1 MSETRARRNCQ
12 LLVRHALVLA
22 SLIVLTWVSA
32 RTLAA
37 ETLKGVALVVGQKT
51 YETLPPLANPV
62 RDAREIEGLLDRL
75 GFKTDLA
82 SDLTSRTFRR
92 ALEGFIE
99 DAAEADVALLYYSGH
114 GIEAGGINY
123 LIPVDADQSAL
134 TEADAELVSLQDV
147 LERLRSKAR
156 ITILLLD
163 ACRSNPFPPGA
174 MLKRNAGSTA
184 LPIAASGFAQSKG
197 IVVLDEVK
205 AAENIG
211 EVVGFAAEPGKVA
224 IDGPGDGNS
233 PYASALL
240 KHLDANA
247 GYDFGQ
253 VMTMVTEE
261 VYLATGARQRPWT
274 NLSLR
279 RLLAFGGRPEELAG
293 DDALL
298 TGERRKLLLTIAATP
313 RDLRAAV
320 EGLAREQSLPLD
332 PLYGILRELKVDVGA
347 GPDELDE
354 QLRAGAENLKKLLS
368 EKVTPVRNDGEL
380 MRLATLADRAQAQG
394 LMALARDYSAKASA
408 RADELDRILDQREA
422 EIGVDRAELASVY
435 AEEADRA
442 ILAFNSRL
450 AAVKYA
456 KAFEQIVRQDAA
468 LAFKYK
474 YAEADAL
481 SRYGD
486 QRAIAAYEEAIGFVS
501 PGDDWA
507 KAQIGLGRALWR
519 ASGSEPGTERLS
531 KAVAAYDAALTVLS
545 RNDQPLRWASVQSD
559 LGLALTHL
567 GNREQG
573 TSSLIRAISV
583 FDAATPLLKPE
594 ITFKPWAETQARL
607 GQALRILGERESSNK
622 SLIRSVEVFERVA
635 AERMRLYVWLDW
647 SRRRD
652 SLGYALGRIR
662 PITSEEALA
671 DFRLV
676 RARFNKRNAYET
688 ALVEQKQRRTH
699 VIRDYEN
706 LPPSEAAA
714 GAIIKTLS
722 DDAASSGR
730 SGHERTLASIHLN
743 SAQRDLG
750 EALLRLGD
758 RENGT
763 LSLRRAFSVSE
774 AAAALSAR
782 SRYASLKSFE
792 SMSDLGTALTRLGER
807 ESSAVLLSR
816 AIAAYEGA
824 LTQRIP
830 MKDKQRRARILAGL
844 AGAQQK
850 LGELEDGTL
859 SLTRAVAT
867 AEAALEDLPR
877 RGDQFEWSRAQI
889 ILADALRVIGER
901 TSDVEVL
908 ARAVSAYE
916 AALGEG
922 MSERVLVEWA
932 ESRGKLGLTRL
943 LVGRLTGQVP
953 VSEDGRRLIE
963 SANEVFRSVGNTRLE
978 HYFQQRLADLTP
990 SP

>member
-1 MSETRARRNCQ
+1 MSENGARRISQ
-12 LLVRHALVLA
+12 RMLRHALVLA
-22 SLIVLTWVSA
+22 SLLILTWTSA

-51 YETLPPLANPV
+51 YETLPPLANPA

-82 SDLTSRTFRR
+82 TDLTGRKFRR
-92 ALEGFIE
+92 ALDGFIE
-99 DAAEADVALLYYSGH
+99 DAGEADVALLYYSGH

-163 ACRSNPFPPGA
+163 ACRSNPFPPAA
-174 MLKRNAGSTA
+174 MLKRNAGSIG

-205 AAENIG
+205 SADNIG
-211 EVVGFAAEPGKVA
+211 EVVGFAAEPGRVA
-224 IDGPGDGNS
+224 LDGPGGGNS

-279 RLLAFGGRPEELAG
+279 RLLAFGGRPEQLAG

-320 EGLAREQSLPLD
+320 EGLAKEQSLPLD

-347 GPDELDE
+347 GPDELDQ
-354 QLRAGAENLKKLLS
+354 QLRAGAETLKKLLS
-368 EKVTPVRNDGEL
+368 EKVMPVRSDPEL
-380 MRLATLADRAQAQG
+380 MRLAELADRAQAQG
-394 LMALARDYSAKASA
+394 LMGLAREYSAKASA

-422 EIGVDRAELASVY
+422 EISVDRVELASVY

-450 AAVKYA
+450 AAVKYT
-456 KAFEQIVRQDAA
+456 KAFEQIDRQDAA

-474 YAEADAL
+474 LAEADAL

-519 ASGSEPGTERLS
+519 ASGSEIGTAILS
-531 KAVAAYDAALTVLS
+531 RSVAAFDAALTMLP
-545 RNDQPLRWASVQSD
+545 RERRPLHWASVQSD

-567 GNREQG
+567 GNREWG

-583 FDAATPLLKPE
+583 FEAATPLLKPE
-594 ITFKPWAETQARL
+594 ITFKQWAETQARL
-607 GQALRILGERESSNK
+607 GQALQILGERESSNK

-647 SRRRD
+647 SRRHD
-652 SLGYALGRIR
+652 SLARALEDVRE
-662 PITSEEALA
+662 ITVADIDLSRAYNIKRKAYKEALP
-671 DFRLV
+671 
-676 RARFNKRNAYET
+676 
-688 ALVEQKQRRTH
+688 EQRQRRTH
-699 VIRDYEN
+699 VIRAYEDA
-706 LPPSEAAA
+706 PSNEAAA
-714 GAIIKTLS
+714 SAVVSRVLEDGGS
-722 DDAASSGR
+722 VR
-730 SGHERTLASIHLN
+730 WSGHQRTLALIGLN
-743 SAQRDLG
+743 NAQRDLG
-750 EALLRLGD
+750 KALLRLGD
-758 RENGT
+758 RENGSA
-763 LSLRRAFSVSE
+763 SLRRSAFAYE
-774 AAAALSAR
+774 AALPR
-782 SRYASLKSFE
+782 GGNLRASLTSFE
-792 SMSDLGTALTRLGER
+792 SLSGLGAALTRLGER
-807 ESSAVLLSR
+807 EKSSALLSR
-816 AIAAYEGA
+816 AVIAFDNA

-830 MKDKQRRARILAGL
+830 ARDKQRRALILAGQ
-844 AGAQQK
+844 AGALQR
-850 LGELEDGTL
+850 LGELEDGTR

-867 AEAALEDLPR
+867 AEAALADLPR
-877 RGDQFEWSRAQI
+877 GRDSLEWSRAQI
-889 ILADALRVIGER
+889 TLADALRVIGER
-901 TSDVEVL
+901 KSDVEVL
-908 ARAVSAYE
+908 GRAVSAYE
-916 AALGEG
+916 TALSEG
-922 MSERVLVEWA
+922 MTERVLVEWA

-943 LVGRLTGQVP
+943 LVGRLTGQEP

-963 SANEVFRSVGNTRLE
+963 SANEIFRSVGNTHLE
-978 HYFQQRLADLTP
+978 RYFQQRLVDLAP
-990 SP
+990 L

>member
-1 MSETRARRNCQ
+1 MSETRARRICQ
-12 LLVRHALVLA
+12 LLVCHALVLA
-22 SLIVLTWVSA
+22 SLIVLTWAPA

-37 ETLKGVALVVGQKT
+37 ETLKGVALVVGQTT
-51 YETLPPLANPV
+51 YESLPPLANPV
-62 RDAREIEGLLDRL
+62 RDAREIEALLNRL

-82 SDLTSRTFRR
+82 TDLTGRKFRR

-99 DAAEADVALLYYSGH
+99 DASEADVALLYYSGH

-123 LIPVDADQSAL
+123 LIPVDADQSTL
-134 TEADAELVSLQDV
+134 TEADAGLVSLQDV

-163 ACRSNPFPPGA
+163 ACRSNPFPPAA
-174 MLKRNAGSTA
+174 MLKRNAGSVA
-184 LPIAASGFAQSKG
+184 VPIAASGFAQSKG
-197 IVVLDEVK
+197 IVVLDEVRSTD
-205 AAENIG
+205 NIG

-224 IDGPGDGNS
+224 LDGTAGSNS

-240 KHLDANA
+240 KHLAANA

-261 VYLATGARQRPWT
+261 VYLATGARQRPWI

-279 RLLAFGGRPEELAG
+279 RLLAFGGRSEQIAG

-313 RDLRAAV
+313 RDLRAVV

-347 GPDELDE
+347 GPDELDQ

-368 EKVTPVRNDGEL
+368 EKVTPVRNDAEL

-394 LMALARDYSAKASA
+394 LMALAREYSAKASA

-456 KAFEQIVRQDAA
+456 MAFEQVGRQDPA

-474 YAEADAL
+474 FAEADAL

-486 QRAIAAYEEAIGFVS
+486 ERAIAAYEEAIGFVS

-519 ASGSEPGTERLS
+519 ASGPETGTAILS
-531 KAVAAYDAALTVLS
+531 RSVAAFDAALTVLS
-545 RNDQPLRWASVQSD
+545 PEGRPLHWAGVQSD

-573 TSSLIRAISV
+573 TSSLIRAISL
-583 FDAATPLLKPE
+583 FEAATPLLKPE
-594 ITFKPWAETQARL
+594 ITFKQWAETQARL
-607 GQALRILGERESSNK
+607 GQALRILGERESSNE

-635 AERMRLYVWLDW
+635 AERMRLYVWHDW

-652 SLGYALGRIR
+652 SLARALEPVREFTVADIELSR
-662 PITSEEALA
+662 TYNIKRKAFKEALP
-671 DFRLV
+671 
-676 RARFNKRNAYET
+676 
-688 ALVEQKQRRTH
+688 EQRQRRTH
-699 VIRDYEN
+699 VIRAYEDA
-706 LPPSEAAA
+706 PSNEAAA
-714 GAIIKTLS
+714 SAVVSRVLEDGGS
-722 DDAASSGR
+722 VRWSSHQR
-730 SGHERTLASIHLN
+730 ALALIGLN

-750 EALLRLGD
+750 KALLRLGD
-758 RENGT
+758 REND
-763 LSLRRAFSVSE
+763 LASLRRSALVYE
-774 AAAALSAR
+774 AALLPGKNLR
-782 SRYASLKSFE
+782 ASLTSFE
-792 SMSDLGTALTRLGER
+792 SLTGLGVVLTRLGER
-807 ESSAVLLSR
+807 EKSVELLSK
-816 AIAAYEGA
+816 AIIVFDKA
-824 LTQRIP
+824 LSQRIP
-830 MKDKQRRARILAGL
+830 AKDKQRRALILAGQ
-844 AGAQQK
+844 AGALQR
-850 LGELEDGTL
+850 LGELEGGTR
-859 SLTRAVAT
+859 SLNKAVAT
-867 AEAALEDLPR
+867 AEAALADLPR
-877 RGDQFEWSRAQI
+877 GRDPLEWSRAQI
-889 ILADALRVIGER
+889 TLADALRVIGER
-901 TSDVEVL
+901 KSDVEIL
-908 ARAVSAYE
+908 GRAVSAYE
-916 AALGEG
+916 TALSEG
-922 MSERVLVEWA
+922 MTERVLVEWA

-943 LVGRLTGQVP
+943 LVGRLTGQAP
-953 VSEDGRRLIE
+953 MIKDGRWLIE
-963 SANEVFRSVGNTRLE
+963 SANEIFRSVGNTRLE
-978 HYFQQRLADLTP
+978 RYFQQRLADLAP
-990 SP
+990 H

>member
-1 MSETRARRNCQ
+1 MSETRARRICQ
-12 LLVRHALVLA
+12 LMAHHALVLA
-22 SLIVLTWVSA
+22 SLIVLTWAPA

-37 ETLKGVALVVGQKT
+37 ETLKGVALVVGQTT
-51 YETLPPLANPV
+51 YESLPPLANPV
-62 RDAREIEGLLDRL
+62 RDAREIEGLLNRL

-82 SDLTSRTFRR
+82 TDLTGRKFRR
-92 ALEGFIE
+92 ALDGFIE
-99 DAAEADVALLYYSGH
+99 DAGEADVALLYYSGH

-163 ACRSNPFPPGA
+163 ACRSNPFPPAA
-174 MLKRNAGSTA
+174 MLKRNAGSVA

-205 AAENIG
+205 SADNIG
-211 EVVGFAAEPGKVA
+211 EVVGFAAEPGRVA
-224 IDGPGDGNS
+224 LDGPGGGNS

-313 RDLRAAV
+313 RDLRAVV

-347 GPDELDE
+347 GPEDLDQ
-354 QLRAGAENLKKLLS
+354 QLRAGAENLKKLLA
-368 EKVTPVRNDGEL
+368 EKVMPVRSDPEL
-380 MRLATLADRAQAQG
+380 MRLAELADRAQAQG
-394 LMALARDYSAKASA
+394 LMALAREYSAKASA
-408 RADELDRILDQREA
+408 RADELDRILDQRET
-422 EIGVDRAELASVY
+422 EIGVDRVELASVY

-442 ILAFNSRL
+442 ALAFNSRL

-456 KAFEQIVRQDAA
+456 KAFEQVGRQDPV

-474 YAEADAL
+474 FAEADAL

-486 QRAIAAYEEAIGFVS
+486 ERAIAAYEEAIGFVS

-519 ASGSEPGTERLS
+519 ASGTETGTAILS
-531 KAVAAYDAALTVLS
+531 RSVAAFDAALTVLS
-545 RNDQPLRWASVQSD
+545 PEGRPLHWAGVQSD

-583 FDAATPLLKPE
+583 FEAATPLLKPE
-594 ITFKPWAETQARL
+594 MTFKQWAETQARL
-607 GQALRILGERESSNK
+607 GQVLGILGERESSNK

-635 AERMRLYVWLDW
+635 AERMRLYVWFDW

-652 SLGYALGRIR
+652 TLAHALGRIR
-662 PITSEEALA
+662 PITLEEVRA
-671 DFRLV
+671 DFKLV
-676 RARFNKRNAYET
+676 RARFNKRRAYET
-688 ALVEQKQRRTH
+688 ALVEQRQRRTH
-699 VIRDYEN
+699 VVRDYEN
-706 LPPSEAAA
+706 IPPGEAVA
-714 GAIIKTLS
+714 GAMIKTLS

-730 SGHERTLASIHLN
+730 SEHERTLASIRLN
-743 SAQRDLG
+743 SALRDLS

-758 RENGT
+758 RENET

-782 SRYASLKSFE
+782 SRYASLISFE
-792 SMSDLGTALTRLGER
+792 SLSDIGTALTRLGER
-807 ESSAVLLSR
+807 ERSTALLSK

-850 LGELEDGTL
+850 LGELGDGTL

-867 AEAALEDLPR
+867 AEAALAGLPR
-877 RGDQFEWSRAQI
+877 TGDQLRRSRAQI
-889 ILADALRVIGER
+889 TLGDALRVIGER
-901 TSDVEVL
+901 TSDVEAL
-908 ARAVSAYE
+908 GRAASAYE

-922 MSERVLVEWA
+922 MTERVLVEWA

-953 VSEDGRRLIE
+953 MIEGGRRLIE
-963 SANEVFRSVGNTRLE
+963 SANEIFRSVGNTRLE
-978 HYFQQRLADLTP
+978 RYFQQRLADLAP
-990 SP
+990 H